1 MKTFLKIFS
10 MLFISTTFAQTT
22 IKGTVNDDSGQPIPG
37 ANIIVIG
44 TTEGTISDF
53 DGNFTLQTDAIP
65 PFKLQAS
72 SVGFETSTADF
83 SGSGSVNFTL
93 KEGSVLDEIVVS
105 ASRTPERL
113 FESPV
118 TIERMGINEI
128 KNTASA
134 EFYDGLENLKGVDV
148 NVNSLTF
155 KSINTRGFATFA
167 NTRFLQLVDGM
178 DNSTPALNFPIG
190 NLVGLIEPD
199 VQSVE
204 MIAGASSALYGAGA
218 FNGILFMNSKS
229 PFDFQGISGYYK
241 QGSTSQEAAG
251 NNEYKDYAI
260 RAAHKFSNKFAAK
273 VNFGYLKGTD
283 WMANNLTS
291 KTDGLT
297 RDATNYDGINV
308 YGDERAQNLNQVGLA
323 LEAAGV
329 IPAGASAALPS
340 VDVTRTGYNEMDLTN
355 YNAQSIK
362 ADWGLFFRPFENDFE
377 ISYQG
382 KFGTGN
388 TVYQGANRYNI
399 KNFYQRQH
407 KLEIKNNNFFLRG
420 YQNSDDAGNSYD
432 MYMTGVLLNEAWKP
446 SAPNVAEGILGWY
459 GEYALAYLASGNHAA
474 SRAAADTGRLEKG
487 DPAFQPTLDAIAS
500 NPNFG
505 QGSGFKDKSKYTHF
519 DGNYNFSHLT
529 DFADIQ
535 IGASHRIWELNS
547 SGTIFTDSDGP
558 IEYKDIGLY
567 TQIKKSF
574 LEEDR
579 LNLTASLRYDDSD
592 VFDANI
598 SPRLSL
604 GYTLGNTK
612 NHNIRAS
619 FQTGFRSPTTQDL
632 YIGLDVG
639 AALLVGGA
647 PDNPSRLSRTYDL
660 SPTGQLVTGQ
670 TQLTATGDLAYTNS
684 FFLSSVLAF
693 NASVAAGAPDVS
705 LLKVANS
712 DYVKPEQVKS
722 YEVGYRGKL
731 NKLNVDFSAYY
742 NSYEDFIST
751 ETVAAPL
758 YGSVQL
764 NDGTIPHPTFGDI
777 PIAVGALASGD
788 AQVYRTYT
796 NSDKT
801 VNSYGASIGLNTKIL
816 NGFDL
821 NANYTYAYLD
831 FDRELN
837 PDLATNFNTPEHKV
851 KLGFGKNELF
861 KNFGFNV
868 AWRWS
873 DTYLWE
879 ASFGDGV
886 IPAYHTLD
894 AMVNYRIPKLKST
907 IKLGGTNL
915 IGDEYF
921 TAFGTGYIGSMYYVS
936 LTIN

>member
-10 MLFISTTFAQTT
+10 MLFISTTLAQTT

-44 TTEGTISDF
+44 TTQGTISDF
-53 DGNFTLQTDAIP
+53 DGNFTLQTDATP

-291 KTDGLT
+291 RAGGATRAATD
-297 RDATNYDGINV
+297 YDGINV
-308 YGDERAQNLNQVGLA
+308 YGDERALNMKSTAETLV
-323 LEAAGV
+323 AGG
-329 IPAGASAALPS
+329 ILPPGTDLL
-340 VDVTRTGYNEMDLTN
+340 VPDGVNVTRTGYNEMDLTN
-355 YNAQSIK
+355 YNAQSVK

-399 KNFYQRQH
+399 RNFYQRQH

-420 YQNSDDAGNSYD
+420 YQNSDDAGDSYD
-432 MYMTGVLLNEAWKP
+432 MYMTGVLLNEAWKGTGQWIAEYIGAYAQ
-446 SAPNVAEGILGWY
+446 SILAGGSDQQSHVVARGV
-459 GEYALAYLASGNHAA
+459 
-474 SRAAADTGRLEKG
+474 ADTGRLEKG
-487 DPAFQPTLDAIAS
+487 NPAFQPTLDAIAS

-579 LNLTASLRYDDSD
+579 LNVTASLRYDDSD

-612 NHNIRAS
+612 NHNIRGS

-647 PDNPSRLSRTYDL
+647 PDNPSRISRTYDL
-660 SPTGQLVTGQ
+660 SATGQAITGQ
-670 TQLTATGDLAYTNS
+670 TQLTATGDLAYNNS
-684 FFLSSVLAF
+684 FFASSVGAF
-693 NASVAAGAPDVS
+693 AATGDASQ
-705 LLKVANS
+705 LKIANS

-722 YEVGYRGKL
+722 FEVGYRGKL
-731 NKLNVDFSAYY
+731 NKLNIDFSAYY

-751 ETVAAPL
+751 ETVLAPL
-758 YGSVQL
+758 YGSVLL
-764 NDGTIPHPTFGDI
+764 NDASAATGGVPLAIVAIGNGDTQ
-777 PIAVGALASGD
+777 A
-788 AQVYRTYT
+788 YRTYT